1 MKNKVLFVASIPEHF
16 KAFHLPYLKW
26 FKEQGI
32 ETHVACNGR
41 MDLPFVD
48 YQWQIDIQRSPFSLK
63 NIKAYKQLKSLIN
76 GMSFSII
83 HCHTP
88 VASVITRLAGKKCRG
103 ENTKILYTAHGFHFY
118 KGAPTLNWCIF
129 YPLEIYL
136 SRLTDVIITINKEDF
151 DVINANGYSKTDY
164 YMINGIGVDS
174 TKFNPVSDIQKNIL
188 KKEKGFSTDK
198 LCLIYAAEYISRKNH
213 QFIIDA
219 VRKKTEYFENIE
231 ILFAG
236 RGILEEN
243 LKRNVEDNGL
253 KNIVKFIGFRKDINE
268 VFQAADVIISPSKQ
282 EGLPINII
290 EGMFTGLPI
299 IATEIR
305 GHTDL
310 VKENINGFT
319 YKTDDMNSFFEIIS
333 KLNNNFDLV
342 KKMGKESLLMAQ
354 KFEIENSLQE
364 MSKIY
369 RKFL

>member
-16 KAFHLPYLKW
+16 NAFHLPYLKW

-32 ETHVACNGR
+32 ETHVACNGQ

-48 YQWQIDIQRSPFSLK
+48 YQWQVDIQRSPFSFR
-63 NIKAYKQLKSLIN
+63 NIKAYKQLKSLISN
-76 GMSFSII
+76 NSFSII

-88 VASVITRLAGKKCRG
+88 VASVITRLSGKKFRG
-103 ENTKILYTAHGFHFY
+103 KNTKILYTAHGFHFF
-118 KGAPTLNWCIF
+118 KGAPVVNWCIF

-136 SRLTDVIITINKEDF
+136 TRFTDAIITINKEDF
-151 DVINANGYSKTDY
+151 DLISDKGNVRTNYF
-164 YMINGIGVDS
+164 MINGIGVDS
-174 TKFNPVSDIQKNIL
+174 TKFNPISDIQKNIL

-198 LCLIYAAEYISRKNH
+198 LSLIYAAEYIPRKNH

-219 VRKKTEYFENIE
+219 VKNKIEYFENVE

-243 LKRNVEDNGL
+243 LNSSVKDNGL
-253 KNIVKFIGFRKDINE
+253 DHIIKFIGFRRDINE
-268 VFQAADVIISPSKQ
+268 VFQAADILISPSKQ

-290 EGMFTGLPI
+290 EGMFTGLPVV
-299 IATEIR
+299 ATEIR

-310 VKENINGFT
+310 IKENVNGFT
-319 YKTDDMNSFFEIIS
+319 YKIGDSKSFNEIIA
-333 KLNNNFDLV
+333 KLVADQELMRR
-342 KKMGKESLLMAQ
+342 MGEESLALVQ
-354 KFEIENSLQE
+354 KFEIKNSLQE

-369 RKFL
+369 LKFL